1 MFHVSSSTSDKR
13 RVLWYLV
20 SVVVGAVQVVRGV
33 PVVGRGELPGALG
46 ADGPRLALLLLAPR
60 AHARA
65 HAHAHAAVDQRLR
78 QTNDLFYIITQ
89 LGLILL
95 V

>member
-1 MFHVSSSTSDKR
+1 M
-13 RVLWYLV
+13 
-20 SVVVGAVQVVRGV
+20 VGAVQVVRGV

-65 HAHAHAAVDQRLR
+65 HSHAAVDQRLR
-78 QTNDLFYIITQ
+78 QTNDVFYIITQ